1 MSYFA
6 LGWEELA
13 RSLVWLG
20 CSWCRKYKMPFCLMK
35 SYSRTT
41 GKPLPDLQLKLNVS
55 TECQYFH
62 HLVLRSLFNNISG
75 SRGRTN
81 YIANTE
87 SGKKRIKTF
96 FFQIQLLWIYFD
108 SVSWYFLYLRFDPSK
123 SAHSQIKRRKSRD
136 ILHPMSVLCLMS
148 LSPTVCNCYF
158 LNVRTYC
165 WREKTEA
172 WLP

>member
-81 YIANTE
+81 YIANME
-87 SGKKRIKTF
+87 SGKKEPKPFSFKYSYSEFIL
-96 FFQIQLLWIYFD
+96 IQFHGTSCISDLIPASQHTAKSNVVNLEIFYIQWAYCAWCHFHLLCVIIIF
-108 SVSWYFLYLRFDPSK
+108 
-123 SAHSQIKRRKSRD
+123 
-136 ILHPMSVLCLMS
+136 
-148 LSPTVCNCYF
+148 
-158 LNVRTYC
+158 
-165 WREKTEA
+165 
-172 WLP
+172 